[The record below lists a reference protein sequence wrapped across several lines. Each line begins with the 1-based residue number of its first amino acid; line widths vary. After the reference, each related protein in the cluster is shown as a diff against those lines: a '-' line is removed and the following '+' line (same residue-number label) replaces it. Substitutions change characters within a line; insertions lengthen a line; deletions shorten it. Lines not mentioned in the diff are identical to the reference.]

1 MEPHFFLSPS
11 FWKDERE
18 RQNNTRIPLCLF
30 FIKRDIFPDIFCTPA
45 ASFSFFSLSLPNF
58 PRSCALGHSG
68 GDLVKKSE
76 RDRKKIQKHF
86 TLSRPWLRE
95 KLHHIMS
102 SNKREGEQL
111 AEAATTQAKKAHRE
125 EEEEDV
131 EEEETQDLVDF
142 HEFDDANNNNTE
154 EILEEEVYV
163 QDVGKVSDDVKVV
176 EAEKKSWN
184 RKPLAKPIDNQTDSI
199 RAFCSHSLS
208 LSFFRM
214 IL

>member
-1 MEPHFFLSPS
+1 
-11 FWKDERE
+11 
-18 RQNNTRIPLCLF
+18 
-30 FIKRDIFPDIFCTPA
+30 
-45 ASFSFFSLSLPNF
+45 
-58 PRSCALGHSG
+58 
-68 GDLVKKSE
+68 
-76 RDRKKIQKHF
+76 
-86 TLSRPWLRE
+86 
-95 KLHHIMS
+95 MS
-102 SNKREGEQL
+102 NNKREGEQL

-125 EEEEDV
+125 EEDDV

-199 RAFCSHSLS
+199 RAFCSYSLSLSLS
-208 LSFFRM
+208 LSFSSDDIVSAMRFSN
-214 IL
+214 ILLV

>member
-1 MEPHFFLSPS
+1 
-11 FWKDERE
+11 
-18 RQNNTRIPLCLF
+18 
-30 FIKRDIFPDIFCTPA
+30 
-45 ASFSFFSLSLPNF
+45 
-58 PRSCALGHSG
+58 
-68 GDLVKKSE
+68 
-76 RDRKKIQKHF
+76 
-86 TLSRPWLRE
+86 
-95 KLHHIMS
+95 MS
-102 SNKREGEQL
+102 NNKREGEQL

-125 EEEEDV
+125 EEDDV

-199 RAFCSHSLS
+199 RAFCSYSLS
-208 LSFFRM
+208 LSLFFFG
-214 IL
+214 

>member
-1 MEPHFFLSPS
+1 
-11 FWKDERE
+11 
-18 RQNNTRIPLCLF
+18 
-30 FIKRDIFPDIFCTPA
+30 
-45 ASFSFFSLSLPNF
+45 
-58 PRSCALGHSG
+58 
-68 GDLVKKSE
+68 
-76 RDRKKIQKHF
+76 
-86 TLSRPWLRE
+86 
-95 KLHHIMS
+95 MS

-142 HEFDDANNNNTE
+142 HEFDDANNNDNNTE

-199 RAFCSHSLS
+199 RAFCSYSLS
-208 LSFFRM
+208 LSLSLFFSSDDIVSAMRFSN
-214 IL
+214 ILLV